1 MKTLTHEIPNTE
13 YVRELSERLHEM
25 ILVALGYTRRIQDH
39 DCEMRDVDTDTI
51 IVEQKLLQMV
61 ELVEELTEK
70 SSYSELIPMKEEAK
84 ESKKKKSMWGKISAF
99 GAMFFLLTLF
109 FGNTAE
115 AQKVAQGVA
124 LAKARVVTVVN
135 TNTMFAPTTGE
146 ETNHVNKSLA
156 SATDREFESAANF
169 GNTKR
174 DSKINAEITTD
185 RLSHS
190 NHRVVTNDGF
200 LVTTVPQ
207 SNKTE
212 SKVVKIVNISY

>member
-13 YVRELSERLHEM
+13 YARELSERMHEM
-25 ILVALGYTRRIQDH
+25 ILVALGYTRRIQNH
-39 DCEMRDVDTDTI
+39 DYEMRDVDTDAI

-61 ELVEELTEK
+61 ELAEELTETN
-70 SSYSELIPMKEEAK
+70 SNSELIPVKEEAK
-84 ESKKKKSMWGKISAF
+84 ESKKKSMWGRISAF
-99 GAMFFLLTLF
+99 ASMFFLLTLI

-174 DSKINAEITTD
+174 DSKVNAEITTD

-207 SNKTE
+207 SNDAK

>member
-13 YVRELSERLHEM
+13 YARELSERMHEM
-25 ILVALGYTRRIQDH
+25 ILVALGYTRRIQNH
-39 DCEMRDVDTDTI
+39 DYEMRDVDTDAI

-61 ELVEELTEK
+61 ELAEELTETN
-70 SSYSELIPMKEEAK
+70 SNFELIPVKEEAK
-84 ESKKKKSMWGKISAF
+84 ESKKKSMWGRISAF
-99 GAMFFLLTLF
+99 ASMFFLLTLI

-115 AQKVAQGVA
+115 AQMVAQGVA

-146 ETNHVNKSLA
+146 ETNNSNKSLA
-156 SATDREFESAANF
+156 YAAEKESDATF

-174 DSKINAEITTD
+174 DSKVNAEITTD
-185 RLSHS
+185 RLSHF

-200 LVTTVPQ
+200 LVTTVLQ
-207 SNKTE
+207 SNDAK